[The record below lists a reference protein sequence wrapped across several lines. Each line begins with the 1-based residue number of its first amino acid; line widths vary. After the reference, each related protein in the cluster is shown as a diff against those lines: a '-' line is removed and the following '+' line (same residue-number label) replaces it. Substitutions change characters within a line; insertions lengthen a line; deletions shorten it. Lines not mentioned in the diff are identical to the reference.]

1 MLPRTH
7 FSRGD
12 NACHLQKGDQQ
23 LPIVAF
29 PISRN
34 VEHLVYCQRATAAR
48 CSLTLQTARRHGSL
62 RLLQHVWK
70 PSLFMS
76 TPVTVIVAVTVCN
89 PTTEVP
95 RSNRTSTELSRLL
108 FVTIEDVVHEDDLRR
123 IRPLKAVVPF
133 DGAVNWSSHHART
146 ESMHQ
151 QHTNSVHQR

>member
-1 MLPRTH
+1 MPTQRSQGWTDQTRENADGEIVQDKTVSTRQFARIILLPRSGSGSH
-7 FSRGD
+7 RRSMRHRS
-12 NACHLQKGDQQ
+12 A
-23 LPIVAF
+23 VA
-29 PISRN
+29 N
-34 VEHLVYCQRATAAR
+34 
-48 CSLTLQTARRHGSL
+48 L

-70 PSLFMS
+70 PSSFMS
-76 TPVTVIVAVTVCN
+76 TLVTVIVAVTVCN

-123 IRPLKAVVPF
+123 IRPLKAVVLF